1 MTDNGPEVVPVGH
14 TDDAGHRPDERPTR
28 REHRNSGRQR
38 RAGRDLRAATAVG
51 AFLAVLVGTSL
62 FVWKPAFVG
71 LVAAAATVAVWELSH
86 ALGRRGIRVPLVPVL
101 LSAVLLAVAAFIGGP
116 DALTAA
122 LGLSVVAVLIWR
134 LGERDAG
141 YARDVAAGI
150 FVTLYVPFLAAFAAV
165 LLRPD
170 DGPWRV
176 LTVIAVVV
184 ASDTGGYVAGVLTGR
199 HLMAPSVSPNK
210 SWEGFVG
217 SVLLASGVGIAGVV
231 LLLDGDWKSGLVLG
245 VAIMLAATL
254 GDLGESLIK
263 RDLGIKDM
271 STLLPGHGGL
281 MDRVDSLLIS
291 LPVAWV
297 VLTELVE
304 VA

>member
-1 MTDNGPEVVPVGH
+1 MTDNGPEAAPVDRTG
-14 TDDAGHRPDERPTR
+14 DAGHGPDEQPGR
-28 REHRNSGRQR
+28 REHRNSGRHG

-51 AFLAVLVGTSL
+51 AVLALLVGTSL

-86 ALGRRGIRVPLVPVL
+86 ALGQRGIRVPLVPVM
-101 LSAVLLAVAAFIGGP
+101 LSAVLLSVTAYIGGP

-122 LGLSVVAVLIWR
+122 LGLAVVAVLIWR

-141 YARDVAAGI
+141 YGRDVAAGI

-176 LTVIAVVV
+176 LAVIAVVV

-199 HLMAPSVSPNK
+199 HPMAPSVSPNK
-210 SWEGFVG
+210 SWEGFAG
-217 SVLLASGVGIAGVV
+217 SLLLASGVGIAAVV
-231 LLLDGDWKSGLVLG
+231 LLLNGDWKAGLVLG

-281 MDRVDSLLIS
+281 MDRVDSLLTA
-291 LPVAWV
+291 LPVGWV
-297 VLTELVE
+297 VLTAMVE

>member
-1 MTDNGPEVVPVGH
+1 VTDNGPETAPVDH
-14 TDDAGHRPDERPTR
+14 TGDAGHPPDEEPTR
-28 REHRNSGRQR
+28 RERRGSGRHG

-51 AFLAVLVGTSL
+51 AVLAILVGTSL

-71 LVAAAATVAVWELSH
+71 LLAAAAAVAVWELSH
-86 ALGRRGIRVPLVPVL
+86 ALGQRGIRVPLVPVL
-101 LSAVLLAVAAFIGGP
+101 LSAVLLAVTAYIGGP

-122 LGLSVVAVLIWR
+122 LGLAVVAVLIWR

-141 YARDVAAGI
+141 YARDVTAGI

-199 HLMAPSVSPNK
+199 HPMAPSVSPNK
-210 SWEGFVG
+210 SWEGFAG
-217 SVLLASGVGIAGVV
+217 SILLASGVGIASVI
-231 LLLDGDWKSGLVLG
+231 LLLDGDWQAGLVLG

-281 MDRVDSLLIS
+281 MDRVDSLLAA
-291 LPVAWV
+291 LPVGWV
-297 VLTELVE
+297 VLTAMVE